1 MSQLEIL
8 VPVATTRIEQRAL
21 APRLSRLGGAR
32 IGWLDNRKANAGS
45 LLREVAA
52 EWRAAGHDFN
62 MLWTEKNATL
72 AAPEAVIA
80 QLKSCHAVVLAIA
93 D

>member
-8 VPVATTRIEQRAL
+8 IPVAVTRNEQHAL
-21 APRLSRLGGAR
+21 APRLSRLTGAR

-45 LLREVAA
+45 LLREVVA
-52 EWRAAGHDFN
+52 EWRSAVHDFA

-72 AAPEAVIA
+72 AAPEAVLA
-80 QLKSCHAVVLAIA
+80 QLKTCHAVVLAIA